1 MDVVWLYEVGCVDR
15 QRTLFPTIRT
25 IKSHDHGY
33 ACRYDTYMDEMR
45 LVAHGALSYNAR
57 LAAKALRD

>member
-1 MDVVWLYEVGCVDR
+1 M
-15 QRTLFPTIRT
+15 